1 MWWERLRIRKALA
14 EAGARASATVPVPV
28 PVRVRRPLLSTELE
42 SAQSEERQQYIWSQ
56 QCQPREAGM
65 CAGCGPHSSM
75 PNRVQPGSRTKY
87 LFQSVCHALSL

>member
-42 SAQSEERQQYIWSQ
+42 SAQSEEHQQYIRPT
-56 QCQPREAGM
+56 CQPWEAGM
-65 CAGCGPHSSM
+65 C
-75 PNRVQPGSRTKY
+75 R
-87 LFQSVCHALSL
+87 L

>member
-28 PVRVRRPLLSTELE
+28 PVLVRRPLLSKELE
-42 SAQSEERQQYIWSQ
+42 SAQSEERQQYIWSSQ

-65 CAGCGPHSSM
+65 C
-75 PNRVQPGSRTKY
+75 R
-87 LFQSVCHALSL
+87 L